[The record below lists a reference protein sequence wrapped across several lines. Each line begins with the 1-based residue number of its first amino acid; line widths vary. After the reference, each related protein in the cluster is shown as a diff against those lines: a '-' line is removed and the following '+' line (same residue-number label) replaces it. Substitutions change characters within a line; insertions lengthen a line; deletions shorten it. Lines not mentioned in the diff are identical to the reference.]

1 MLTTM
6 DQNLRKKVKVMM
18 KMMMVL
24 LLKTLKGMKILDQMH
39 KRENYKVLMRLIMRM
54 VLKRKHMMV
63 SCQEIEGDEDGS
75 DVDVNE
81 NDNNVTDANNS
92 EGLEKPSKFK
102 TIDEKKNWNEKRKNL
117 NQQKDMTGQ
126 FLWKLKGCILRST
139 LDLLVNL
146 TFC

>member
-63 SCQEIEGDEDGS
+63 SCQ
-75 DVDVNE
+75 
-81 NDNNVTDANNS
+81 
-92 EGLEKPSKFK
+92 
-102 TIDEKKNWNEKRKNL
+102 R
-117 NQQKDMTGQ
+117 
-126 FLWKLKGCILRST
+126 KLKEMRMPVMLMPMRIIT
-139 LDLLVNL
+139 I
-146 TFC
+146 

>member
-1 MLTTM
+1 
-6 DQNLRKKVKVMM
+6 
-18 KMMMVL
+18 
-24 LLKTLKGMKILDQMH
+24 
-39 KRENYKVLMRLIMRM
+39 MRM

-102 TIDEKKNWNEKRKNL
+102 TIDEKKN
-117 NQQKDMTGQ
+117 
-126 FLWKLKGCILRST
+126 
-139 LDLLVNL
+139 
-146 TFC
+146 

>member
-63 SCQEIEGDEDGS
+63 SCQ
-75 DVDVNE
+75 
-81 NDNNVTDANNS
+81 
-92 EGLEKPSKFK
+92 
-102 TIDEKKNWNEKRKNL
+102 R
-117 NQQKDMTGQ
+117 
-126 FLWKLKGCILRST
+126 KLKVMRMAVMLMPMRIIT
-139 LDLLVNL
+139 M
-146 TFC
+146 

>member
-18 KMMMVL
+18 MMMMVL

-63 SCQEIEGDEDGS
+63 SCQ
-75 DVDVNE
+75 
-81 NDNNVTDANNS
+81 
-92 EGLEKPSKFK
+92 
-102 TIDEKKNWNEKRKNL
+102 R
-117 NQQKDMTGQ
+117 
-126 FLWKLKGCILRST
+126 KLKVMRMAVMLMPMRIIT
-139 LDLLVNL
+139 M
-146 TFC
+146 